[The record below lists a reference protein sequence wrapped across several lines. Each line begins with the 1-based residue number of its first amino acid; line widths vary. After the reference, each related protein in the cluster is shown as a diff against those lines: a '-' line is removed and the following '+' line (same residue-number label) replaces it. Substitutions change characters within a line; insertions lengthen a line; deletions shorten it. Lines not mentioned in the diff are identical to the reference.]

1 MQNIFKREKTLAE
14 LEEEREHEESE
25 VSLLRQKVLR
35 RELENK
41 MGKGSLKYFKG
52 EDGRPVWSK
61 VYNWIKTH

>member
-1 MQNIFKREKTLAE
+1 MPNIFKREKTLAE

-25 VSLLRQKVLR
+25 VSLLHQKVLR

-52 EDGRPVWSK
+52 NDGQTAWSK

>member
-1 MQNIFKREKTLAE
+1 MRNIFKREKSLTE

-35 RELENK
+35 RELESR

-52 EDGRPVWSK
+52 EDGQTAWSR
-61 VYNWIKTH
+61 VYNWVKSH